1 MSRFIVF
8 IILLCAVKSKI
19 YPLTLVNKQPQTW
32 RSWVRYSFAEN
43 PDLGLSTWTFCHHE
57 KEKKD
62 RVKFLTVLGST
73 ASNFN
78 EGRSIV
84 RLVYRIFL
92 HAYFVFLLT

>member
-1 MSRFIVF
+1 MRRFIVF
-8 IILLCAVKSKI
+8 IILLRAAKSKI

-43 PDLGLSTWTFCHHE
+43 PDLGLSTWTFYRHE
-57 KEKKD
+57 KDKKKD

-84 RLVYRIFL
+84 RLVYRVSFCMLISF
-92 HAYFVFLLT
+92 FC